1 LIFPTLVSC
10 GIILVAAI
18 LAPHLARVLWKTTA
32 LEDGPLRRQIEAL
45 GARAQVPLRE
55 ILVVGG
61 AAGARPNARLLGLT
75 ARTRCLLLSSSL
87 LERRSSGL
95 LEAAVA
101 HELGH
106 VRKHHPPYCLL
117 SAAALLA
124 GSYRIPEMLSGFL
137 GGPFAALSLLPL
149 ALSSAALLGWIWR
162 RFELEADLEAS
173 AVLGARR
180 YEAALCAGL
189 SGSPSAARGTWFHPP
204 LELRRR
210 HLAAIG
216 AEGPCRSA
224 FRAAGF
230 GLRGMIV
237 ALFLALSAAPGLW

>member
-1 LIFPTLVSC
+1 MFPTLVSC

-18 LAPHLARVLWKTTA
+18 LAPHLARALWQTKA
-32 LEDGPLRRQIEAL
+32 LEDGALRRQIEAIA
-45 GARAQVPLRE
+45 ARARVPLRE

-75 ARTRCLLLSSSL
+75 AGSRCLLLNSCL
-87 LERRSSGL
+87 LERRSSGV

-106 VRKHHPPYCLL
+106 ARKHHLPYCLL
-117 SAAALLA
+117 SAAALIA
-124 GSYRIPEMLSGFL
+124 GSYRIPEMLGGSL
-137 GGPFAALSLLPL
+137 GGPAAALSLLPL
-149 ALSSAALLGWIWR
+149 ALASAALLGWIWR
-162 RFELEADLEAS
+162 RFELEADLEA
-173 AVLGARR
+173 AAIIGARR

-189 SGSPSAARGTWFHPP
+189 SGSLSAARGTWFHPS
-204 LELRRR
+204 LVRRRR

-216 AEGPCRSA
+216 EDGPCRSA

-237 ALFLALSAAPGLW
+237 ALFLALSAAPAL